1 MDALLSLDR
10 ELVVSQLHI
19 LWPLS
24 GDLWFDAVVEA
35 MTAEG
40 IDYPGDN
47 FVLDSES
54 EILEFSNEVDLEL
67 AVRLLGIVN
76 GVAARYRELSGAGLS
91 VVRCMC
97 FKLAMDPSFF
107 EFFTDY

>member
-1 MDALLSLDR
+1 L
-10 ELVVSQLHI
+10 
-19 LWPLS
+19 

-54 EILEFSNEVDLEL
+54 DVLEFSNEVDLEL
-67 AVRLLGIVN
+67 AVRLLGIVS
-76 GVAARYRELSGAGLS
+76 GVVARYREMSGAGLS

-97 FKLAMDPSFF
+97 FKLAMYQFF
-107 EFFTDY
+107 L